1 MQNKEAETVASIIIG
16 EIIARF
22 GVPQAIHSDQGK
34 QYECRLIQE
43 MCKVLHIIKT
53 RTTLIIL
60 SQMEWD
66 FGNDA
71 KCLCSGKS

>member
-53 RTTLIIL
+53 RTTAYHPQSDGMRL
-60 SQMEWD
+60 W
-66 FGNDA
+66 
-71 KCLCSGKS
+71 KRC